1 MLQKMQLLR
10 RKVIFGYAGVV
21 KKGKTPKICQAHV
34 YMFKD
39 GRYQELYAERDGCS
53 AHIGRQVF
61 IRFDAIYLL
70 GIHTFHPQ

>member
-1 MLQKMQLLR
+1 MLQKCSSCTE
-10 RKVIFGYAGVV
+10 KVIFGYAGVV

-53 AHIGRQVF
+53 SHIGRQVF
-61 IRFDAIYLL
+61 RRFDAIYLL
-70 GIHTFHPQ
+70 GIRTFHPY